1 MGLFKVFWDIASA
14 QICASRKGVFCLLQ
28 ESATVLVTKKHK
40 EIAMHAWKKCWAAAA
55 LCATLSSANAQLLI
69 GQTAGFTGQVAAGVK
84 ETSDGAKLYIDTVN
98 AKGGVNGQKIEVV
111 ALDDKFDPKLAA
123 ENARKLIEENNVLAL
138 FLNRGTPHT
147 EAIIPLLDKHGVALV
162 APSTGAMVLHQPVR
176 KYVFNVR
183 ATYQRE
189 AEKAMTHLASMG
201 ISRIGV
207 VYADDSFG
215 ADGLAGAQKGLVAA
229 KITPVLQ
236 EKFDR
241 AKPEFPPIAAKLV
254 KADAQAVLIIAS
266 GSAVVDANNAIRTA
280 GSAAQIVTLSNNA
293 STGFIKSLG
302 ANARGVIVT
311 QVYPN
316 ERAVTYPM
324 VKEAQELA
332 RAKGLGDISPAMLEG
347 FAAAKVLVEGLKRAG
362 PKPTREKVQVAL
374 ESLRKF
380 DLGGLEVTYGPD
392 DHTGL
397 DFADLSIIG
406 TDGKFRR

>member
-1 MGLFKVFWDIASA
+1 MTPWQPQHRGA
-14 QICASRKGVFCLLQ
+14 R
-28 ESATVLVTKKHK
+28 
-40 EIAMHAWKKCWAAAA
+40 AAAA
-55 LCATLSSANAQLLI
+55 LFLALLCAAGAHAQILI
-69 GQTAGFTGQVAAGVK
+69 GQTAGFSGQVAAGVK
-84 ETSDGAKLYIDTVN
+84 ETTDGARLYLDMVN
-98 AKGGVNGQKIEVV
+98 AKGGVHGQKIELTS
-111 ALDDKFDPKLAA
+111 LDDKFDPKLAA
-123 ENARKLIEENNVLAL
+123 ENARKLIEENNVAAL

-147 EAIIPLLDKHGVALV
+147 EAIIPLLEKHGVALV

-176 KYVFNVR
+176 KYIFNVR

-201 ISRIGV
+201 MTRIAV

-215 ADGLAGAQKGLVAA
+215 ADGLAGAQRGLAAA
-229 KITPVLQ
+229 KLTPVGP

-241 AKPEFPPIAAKLV
+241 AKPDFAPIAARLA
-254 KADAQAVLIIAS
+254 KADTQAVLMIAS
-266 GSAVVDANNAIRTA
+266 GSAVVDAVGALRAAN
-280 GSAAQIVTLSNNA
+280 SAAQIVTLSNNA
-293 STGFIKSLG
+293 SGGFIKSLG
-302 ANARGVIVT
+302 PQARGVIVT

-332 RAKGLGDISPAMLEG
+332 KAKGLAEISPAMLEG
-347 FAAAKVLVEGLKRAG
+347 FAAAKVLVEGLRRAG
-362 PKPTREKVQVAL
+362 PKPTREKIHAGL
-374 ESLRKF
+374 EGIRKL
-380 DLGGLEVTYGPD
+380 DLGGLEVSYGPD